1 MIGYQRGGILR
12 IVSILC
18 IVSILS
24 IPTVDHHV
32 VSPLEVFG
40 IRVIA
45 SGEQLL
51 QFVTVEIPLLRVEKK
66 ISLSDDTNEQK
77 T

>member
-1 MIGYQRGGILR
+1 MGILR

-24 IPTVDHHV
+24 IPTVDHHA

-40 IRVIA
+40 IRIIA
-45 SGEQLL
+45 SGEWLL
-51 QFVTVEIPLLRVEKK
+51 QFVTVEIPLLRVEKFS
-66 ISLSDDTNEQK
+66 IRRY
-77 T
+77 